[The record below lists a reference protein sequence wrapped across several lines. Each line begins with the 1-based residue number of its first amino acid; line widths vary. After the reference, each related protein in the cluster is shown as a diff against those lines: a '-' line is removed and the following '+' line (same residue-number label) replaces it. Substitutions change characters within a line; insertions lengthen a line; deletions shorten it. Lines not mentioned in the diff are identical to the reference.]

1 MSLNVGHNSNL
12 SLVKSFHTMKK
23 LEKCVN
29 FILILPVFFLQ
40 PTVPTYLPRIIKLKY
55 KRN

>member
-1 MSLNVGHNSNL
+1 MLAIIL
-12 SLVKSFHTMKK
+12 TYHTMKK

-29 FILILPVFFLQ
+29 FILILPVFLLQ
-40 PTVPTYLPRIIKLKY
+40 PTVPTNLPRIIKLKY

>member
-29 FILILPVFFLQ
+29 FILILPVFFFA
-40 PTVPTYLPRIIKLKY
+40 TNCTYLLTENYQVEI
-55 KRN
+55 